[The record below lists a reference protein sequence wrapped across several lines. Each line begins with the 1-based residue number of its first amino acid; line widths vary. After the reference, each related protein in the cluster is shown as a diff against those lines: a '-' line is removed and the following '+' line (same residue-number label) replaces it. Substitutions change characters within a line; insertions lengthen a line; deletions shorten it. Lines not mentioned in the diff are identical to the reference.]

1 MYVFSEIIKFV
12 EGKRLTYVQNLSCQ
26 MYINLYSVE
35 TNYFYSKSVLA
46 RYARCIIYL
55 SPKICHAR
63 YLAFN
68 LCHSRGFVHH
78 GNVTNKKKVNCFIQ
92 MFIKHLQTCGRKT
105 VQARYP
111 VTCILSIKIAYIHNL
126 PLQKIIT

>member
-55 SPKICHAR
+55 SPKSVMPDIW
-63 YLAFN
+63 
-68 LCHSRGFVHH
+68 HSIYVIPEDLFTTETLRI
-78 GNVTNKKKVNCFIQ
+78 KKK
-92 MFIKHLQTCGRKT
+92 
-105 VQARYP
+105 
-111 VTCILSIKIAYIHNL
+111 
-126 PLQKIIT
+126 